1 MKVSELIKM
10 LQSVPPDT
18 EVLYHYDGKAKGSIE
33 AIVLTTIF
41 ETSLCAVLIDR
52 DSLNDYYC
60 VPKTVIMATNN
71 R

>member
-10 LQSVPPDT
+10 LQSVPPDM

-41 ETSLCAVLIDR
+41 ETSLCAVLIDK

-60 VPKTVIMATNN
+60 VPSTVIMGNNN